1 LLKWNEVIP
10 VNNRSFIIA
19 EAGVNHNGS
28 PQLARE
34 LVSAAAESG
43 VDAVKF
49 QTFRA
54 KNVVTASAKK
64 AEYQIVNTGE
74 SGSQLEMI
82 QSLELDESIFKEL
95 AVQAKNAGLQFLSTA
110 FDLESL
116 RFLTDDIRVDT
127 IKIPSGEATNGPYI
141 LACARLGRPII
152 LSTGM
157 CTLKEVASALDVIAY
172 GILDLPTPRSLKDV
186 EGLATTEDGHASLKD
201 RVTVLHCTTEYPAP
215 FEEVNLRAMG
225 LIGQH
230 FGLPVGYSDHTKGIS
245 VPIAAAAL
253 GARIIEKHFT
263 LDRNMEGPDHAA
275 SLEPSELSAM
285 VKAIRE
291 TEAALGEPVKDV
303 SPSEAK
309 NRTIARRSIV
319 AARAISAGE
328 TYSADM
334 LSTKRPGGG
343 LSPMKIWDIIGRKAE
358 RDYAPDEA
366 VDPPTEKPK

>member
-1 LLKWNEVIP
+1 MS
-10 VNNRSFIIA
+10 NRSIIIA

-28 PQLARE
+28 PQLAKE

-54 KNVVTASAKK
+54 ESVVTASAKK

-82 QSLELDESIFKEL
+82 RLLELDESTFKEL
-95 AVQAKNAGLQFLSTA
+95 AVKAENSGLQFLSTA
-110 FDLESL
+110 FDMESL
-116 RFLTDDIRVDT
+116 RFLAEDIGVNT
-127 IKIPSGEATNGPYI
+127 IKIPSGEANNGPYI

-172 GILDLPTPRSLKDV
+172 GFLDFQTPRGLDEV
-186 EGLATTEDGHASLKD
+186 EGLATTEAGYASLKD
-201 RVTVLHCTTEYPAP
+201 RVTILHCTTEYPAP
-215 FEEVNLRAMG
+215 FGEVNLQAMG
-225 LIGQH
+225 LMAKH

-253 GARIIEKHFT
+253 GARVIEKHFT
-263 LDRNMEGPDHAA
+263 LDRSMEGPDHAA
-275 SLEPSELSAM
+275 SVEPSELSAM

-303 SPSEAK
+303 SPSETK
-309 NRTIARRSIV
+309 NKMVARRSIV
-319 AARAISAGE
+319 AARAILAGE
-328 TYSADM
+328 IYSADM
-334 LSTKRPGGG
+334 LSTKRPGDG
-343 LSPMKIWDIIGRKAE
+343 LSPMRIWDMIGLTAE
-358 RDYAPDEA
+358 RDYALDEA
-366 VDPPTEKPK
+366 IEPPTEKLK